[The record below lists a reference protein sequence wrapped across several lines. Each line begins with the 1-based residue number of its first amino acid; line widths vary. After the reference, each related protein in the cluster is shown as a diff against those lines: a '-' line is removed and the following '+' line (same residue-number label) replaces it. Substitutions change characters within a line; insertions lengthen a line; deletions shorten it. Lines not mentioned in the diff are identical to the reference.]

1 MHKLLSRIRGAI
13 FDLDGTLIDSMGVWE
28 QVDIDFLAR
37 YGIACDASYTR
48 AVGSMH
54 YEEAA
59 RYTIERYGLQ
69 LTEQQVLDMWMDMAI
84 QAYGNT
90 IELKP
95 HARAL
100 LENCREHGIPIALAT
115 ASPAVLYEPVL
126 KRHGLRDWFDAIVT
140 TADVTRGKGFPDI
153 YLLAAQKLDVPPAQC
168 AVFEDILQGI
178 RGAKAA
184 GAVTVAVYDAAAKED
199 WPQMQWEADYA
210 LCDFAELLGKR

>member
-95 HARAL
+95 HAPRAARKL
-100 LENCREHGIPIALAT
+100 PGTRHPHRAG
-115 ASPAVLYEPVL
+115 
-126 KRHGLRDWFDAIVT
+126 HGLAR
-140 TADVTRGKGFPDI
+140 R
-153 YLLAAQKLDVPPAQC
+153 
-168 AVFEDILQGI
+168 AV
-178 RGAKAA
+178 RA
-184 GAVTVAVYDAAAKED
+184 GAQTARATGLV
-199 WPQMQWEADYA
+199 
-210 LCDFAELLGKR
+210 